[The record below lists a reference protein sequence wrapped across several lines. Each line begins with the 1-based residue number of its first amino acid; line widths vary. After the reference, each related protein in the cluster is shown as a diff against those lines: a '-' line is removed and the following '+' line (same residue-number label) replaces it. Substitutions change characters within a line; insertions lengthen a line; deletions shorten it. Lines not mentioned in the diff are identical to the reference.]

1 MKYTQEQIIDLAKS
15 VELGD
20 SIDWSGINVDRDK
33 IYQLIGSQVYD
44 LYSEWQQSEGG
55 DAILLAT
62 ITKLVVEN
70 FLLNLKV
77 EGRR

>member
-1 MKYTQEQIIDLAKS
+1 MQYNLEQIIDLAKS
-15 VELGD
+15 VELED
-20 SIDWSGINVDRDK
+20 SIDWSETNVDRDK
-33 IYQLIGSQVYD
+33 IYQIIGSQVYD
-44 LYSEWQQSEGG
+44 LYRQWQNSGNG